1 MEKKKFSDNISAG
14 EVLLLVVLFLG
25 YVGTIAFFLLN
36 LRTYFFLFFLFYSCI
51 SVVFLLVSHAKMT
64 GASLRQ
70 TEQDVPRLEEEI
82 QMISKYTQELSSLK
96 QEQEKWLEEKE
107 QLRADC
113 ASLKEKNTELSSSL
127 ELLQSQ
133 SPDVQAEN
141 LNDLLPPEEKP
152 TELNIISTVSAVIEE
167 MLPYSRKAGI
177 QLLLSSASDTL
188 MVRADA
194 SYLRILF
201 RNIIDNSIKYMRRN
215 GNLVITISNI
225 GDDLFIVLKDNGEGL
240 PSSETAHIFELNY
253 QGSNRVSGNGLGL
266 TQAKAIVEYY
276 GGTIY
281 AKSTSGNGMGIYIQL
296 PENSH

>member
-127 ELLQSQ
+127 ELLHSQ

>member
-1 MEKKKFSDNISAG
+1 MKKKKFSDNISAG

-64 GASLRQ
+64 GVSLRQ

>member
-70 TEQDVPRLEEEI
+70 VEQDVPRLEEEI

-127 ELLQSQ
+127 ELLHSQ

>member
-70 TEQDVPRLEEEI
+70 AEQDVPRLEEEI

-107 QLRADC
+107 RLRADC

-127 ELLQSQ
+127 ELLHSQ

>member
-64 GASLRQ
+64 GVSLRQ
-70 TEQDVPRLEEEI
+70 AEQDVPRLEEEI

-107 QLRADC
+107 RLRADC

-127 ELLQSQ
+127 DLLQSQ

>member
-64 GASLRQ
+64 GVSLRQ
-70 TEQDVPRLEEEI
+70 AEQDVPRLEEEI

-107 QLRADC
+107 RLRADC

>member
-70 TEQDVPRLEEEI
+70 TEQDVPRFEEEI

>member
-127 ELLQSQ
+127 EFLQSQ

-152 TELNIISTVSAVIEE
+152 TELNIISTVSTVIEE